1 MSNEFRELPS
11 HSAEYFG
18 DTRDYWWN
26 PDFIELMAKRWEL
39 HQAREV
45 LDVGCGVGHWGRLLA
60 RVLPSGARVTGVDR
74 DPLWVERAT
83 ERAAA
88 EGLPFRYE
96 VAAVER
102 LPFED
107 NTFDLV
113 TCQTVLIHVP
123 DRRAALA
130 EMIRVAK
137 PGGLIA
143 VAEPNNAASTLVL
156 DEAAAGAPIDEI
168 TGLVRFQLVC
178 ERGKAALGEGNNSAG
193 ELMPG
198 LFAASGLADIRV
210 YLNDRASPM
219 IPPYGAPNQRAIADE
234 MIDFASRDFWCWSR
248 EDTQRYFLAGGG
260 QDVAFDPL
268 WELAM
273 AAARRSAEA
282 IGRGTYSLAGGAICY
297 LVSGRKPPAEGASAP
312 RALSQPT

>member
-1 MSNEFRELPS
+1 MGNEFRELSS

-26 PDFIELMAKRWEL
+26 PDFIDLMAKRWEL
-39 HQAREV
+39 HRAREV

-60 RVLPSGARVTGVDR
+60 RVLPSNARVTGVDR
-74 DPLWVERAT
+74 DPFWVEQAT

-88 EGLPFRYE
+88 SPHSVSFHYE
-96 VAAVER
+96 VSSVER
-102 LPFED
+102 LPFE
-107 NTFDLV
+107 NNAFDLV

-143 VAEPNNAASTLVL
+143 VAEPNNAASSLIL
-156 DEAAAGAPIDEI
+156 DEAAWGSPVDEI
-168 TGLVRFQLVC
+168 TALVRFQLVC

-193 ELMPG
+193 ELMPA

-210 YLNDRASPM
+210 YLNDRASPLF
-219 IPPYGAPNQRAIADE
+219 PPYSAPEQRASAEEIT
-234 MIDFASRDFWCWSR
+234 DFARRGFWIWSLD
-248 EDTQRYFLAGGG
+248 DTRRYFAAGGG
-260 QDVAFDPL
+260 RDEDFEPS

-282 IGRGTYSLAGGAICY
+282 IARGTGSLAGGALCY
-297 LVSGRKPPAEGASAP
+297 LVSGRKPPVAP
-312 RALSQPT
+312 EPR

>member
-1 MSNEFRELPS
+1 MGNEFRELAS

-26 PDFIELMAKRWEL
+26 PDFVDLMAKRWEL
-39 HQAREV
+39 ERAREV

-74 DPLWVERAT
+74 DPFWVEQAT

-88 EGLPFRYE
+88 LGLPFRYE
-96 VAAVER
+96 VASVEK

-137 PGGLIA
+137 PGGLVA
-143 VAEPNNAASTLVL
+143 VAEPNNAASSLVL
-156 DEAAAGAPIDEI
+156 DGAAFHAPIDEI
-168 TGLVRFQLVC
+168 IALVRFQIVC
-178 ERGKAALGEGNNSAG
+178 ERGKEALGEGHNSAG

-198 LFAASGLADIRV
+198 LFAASGLTDIRV
-210 YLNDRASPM
+210 YLNDKASPM
-219 IPPYGAPNQRAIADE
+219 IPPYSAPEQRANAE
-234 MIDFASRDFWCWSR
+234 ETTDFARRGFWHWSP
-248 EDTQRYFLAGGG
+248 EDTRRYFVAGGG
-260 QDVAFDPL
+260 RNEDFEPA
-268 WELAM
+268 WTLAIS
-273 AAARRSAEA
+273 AAQRSAEA
-282 IGRGTYSLAGGAICY
+282 IDRGTYTLAGGAICY
-297 LVSGRKPPAEGASAP
+297 LVSGRKPPAALEP
-312 RALSQPT
+312 R